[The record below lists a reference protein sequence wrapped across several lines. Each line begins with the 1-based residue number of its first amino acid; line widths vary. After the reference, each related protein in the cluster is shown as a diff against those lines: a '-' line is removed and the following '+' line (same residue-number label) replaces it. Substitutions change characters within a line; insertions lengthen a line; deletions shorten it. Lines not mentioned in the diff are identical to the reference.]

1 MESPSDITALQQEK
15 LSIKEDE
22 QIILGKR
29 VVYRLYRSGGSVPL
43 YEMEIA
49 TPDERESV
57 PLGNNLGQA
66 MDIYSA
72 VFKGEVTPCTLKY
85 IVYDCFS

>member
-1 MESPSDITALQQEK
+1 MESPSDITAMQQEK
-15 LSIKEDE
+15 LSIKENE

-49 TPDERESV
+49 TPDECESV

-66 MDIYSA
+66 M

-85 IVYDCFS
+85 IVYDFFS